1 MTRQDDITRIR
12 VNYTK
17 EDSLRFTGHLD
28 LQRLWE
34 RTLRRSSLP
43 IRYSQGF
50 NPRARLNLAS
60 ALPLGVI
67 SKAEVMDFWMD
78 APRPLDLIKSQ
89 LASAVPDGIK
99 ILSVESVSLREK
111 SLQSRMLTSQY
122 RIHFFDPQ
130 DSSLLNKKINQLLSE
145 THLPR
150 TRRKKTYD
158 LRPLILAL
166 NVESES
172 ESEEPALVMKLMTQ
186 PGATGRPDEV
196 MDALGYP
203 NTAYLAERIEIIYKE
218 STCQ

>member
-1 MTRQDDITRIR
+1 MTQQDDITRIR

-34 RTLRRSSLP
+34 RTLRRSGLP

-60 ALPLGVI
+60 ALPLGFI
-67 SKAEVMDFWMD
+67 SKAEVMDFWMN
-78 APRPLDLIKSQ
+78 ARRPLKVIQSG
-89 LASAVPDGIK
+89 LASAVPEGIK
-99 ILSVESVSLREK
+99 ILSVKSVSLREK

-130 DSSLLNKKINQLLSE
+130 EISLLKKKINDLLSE
-145 THLPR
+145 THLER
-150 TRRKKTYD
+150 TRRNKTYD
-158 LRPLILAL
+158 LRPLILRL
-166 NVESES
+166 NVESEKDS
-172 ESEEPALVMKLMTQ
+172 DEPTLLMQLKTQ

-196 MDALGYP
+196 MDAMGFP
-203 NTAYLAERIEIIYKE
+203 NTTYLAERTEIIYKE
-218 STCQ
+218 STC

>member
-1 MTRQDDITRIR
+1 MTQQDDITRIR

-17 EDSLRFTGHLD
+17 EDDLRFTGHLD

-34 RTLRRSSLP
+34 RTLRRSGLP
-43 IRYSQGF
+43 IRYSQGY

-60 ALPLGVI
+60 ALPLGFI
-67 SKAEVMDFWMD
+67 SKAEVMDFWMN
-78 APRPLDLIKSQ
+78 APRPLEAIQ
-89 LASAVPDGIK
+89 AALASAVPKGIQ

-111 SLQSRMLTSQY
+111 SLQSRMLTSEY

-130 DSSLLNKKINQLLSE
+130 ESTDLETKINALLSE

-158 LRPLILAL
+158 LRPLIL
-166 NVESES
+166 NISVNEESD
-172 ESEEPALVMKLMTQ
+172 SEEPALVMQLKTQ

-203 NTAYLAERIEIIYKE
+203 NTAYLAERIEIIYKK